1 MAGMDTPQGWKAA
14 ILGTGA
20 EMALPHAA
28 HYNGTAQSN
37 IDNEKGQAAMTE
49 TAALLAELARA
60 KAAFQ
65 QRTIVA
71 LLQEG
76 K

>member
-1 MAGMDTPQGWKAA
+1 
-14 ILGTGA
+14 
-20 EMALPHAA
+20 
-28 HYNGTAQSN
+28 
-37 IDNEKGQAAMTE
+37 MTD

-71 LLQEG
+71 LLTET
-76 K
+76 KPPPA